1 MSTSNQPSDTPTGSN
16 TTATPKP
23 VPLVMQIVVRRDLL
37 AQEGWGVGPLMAQ
50 VAHATSAVLHET
62 REQVETKEYLDDLLD
77 MHKSVFQVESLGKL
91 EKLAN
96 TLKSSDPPIPHH
108 LWIEQPENIPT
119 CLAVGPNRR
128 DPRVKKALDKS
139 GCRLW
144 KG

>member
-1 MSTSNQPSDTPTGSN
+1 MSTTNQSSEIPAETSAAS
-16 TTATPKP
+16 APKP

-37 AQEGWGVGPLMAQ
+37 VQEGWGVGPLMAQ

-62 REQVETKEYLDDLLD
+62 RERAETKEYLDDLLN
-77 MHKSVFQVESLGKL
+77 MYKSVFQVDNLEKL

-96 TLKSSDPPIPHH
+96 ALRSADPPISHH

-119 CLAVGPNRR
+119 CLAVAPNRR
-128 DPRVKKALDKS
+128 NPKVKKALDKS
-139 GCRLW
+139 GCKLW